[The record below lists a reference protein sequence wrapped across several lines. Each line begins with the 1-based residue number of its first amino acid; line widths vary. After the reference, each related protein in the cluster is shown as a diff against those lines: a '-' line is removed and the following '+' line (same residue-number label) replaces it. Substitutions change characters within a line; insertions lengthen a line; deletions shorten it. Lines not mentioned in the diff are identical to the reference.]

1 VIGTLRRRGVYH
13 CPPMSNAPDAAAEQ
27 AAAFARNAVDSLPAG
42 ALAAKL
48 RTARAE
54 DRPLRVKLGIDPTAP
69 DIHVGHAVVL
79 GKLREFQDAGHRVML
94 IIGDCTARVGDPS
107 GRSSLR
113 PMLSELE
120 IEANAATFQEQALK
134 ILDPDPERLEVRRNS
149 EWLDMGMIELLGL
162 LRTTTVAQMLERD
175 DFAKRFAAKEP
186 ISMLELLYPLLQGY
200 DSVAI
205 DADVE
210 LGGTDQKFN
219 LLLGR
224 DIQRAYGKPE
234 QAILTMP
241 ILVGTDGHRKMS
253 KSLGNQ
259 IGVTDEPGE
268 MYGKIL
274 SIPDETIAE
283 YRRLL
288 LERPL
293 SLSRSIGAPPES
305 DSDLDPTDPHPDP
318 DRDPEDLL
326 QPRDAKRALARE
338 IVAWL
343 HSPAAAAQAEREF
356 DRVHIEHAAPEQ
368 IEEARFSAGEDG
380 FVHLPGV
387 IADAFGIS
395 RSEARRLI
403 DQGAA
408 TLGGE
413 PLAKGEHDVAAARA
427 EGEVLKLGKRR
438 FRRLRGG

>member
-1 VIGTLRRRGVYH
+1 
-13 CPPMSNAPDAAAEQ
+13 MSNAPDAAAEQ
-27 AAAFARNAVDSLPAG
+27 AATFARNAVDSLPAG

-48 RTARAE
+48 ETARTE
-54 DRPLRVKLGIDPTAP
+54 DRPLLVKLGIDPTAP
-69 DIHVGHAVVL
+69 DIHLGHAVVL
-79 GKLREFQDAGHRVML
+79 GKLREFQDAGHRVVL
-94 IIGDCTARVGDPS
+94 IVGDYTARVGDPS

-113 PMLSELE
+113 PILSAEE
-120 IEANAATFQEQALK
+120 IEANARTFQEQASK
-134 ILDPDPERLEVRRNS
+134 ILDPDPARLEVRRNG
-149 EWLDMGMIELLGL
+149 EWLDMALTDLLRL
-162 LRTTTVAQMLERD
+162 VRTTTVAQLLERD
-175 DFAKRFAAKEP
+175 DFAKRMSAQEP

-200 DSVAI
+200 DSVAV

-241 ILVGTDGHRKMS
+241 ILVGTDGQQKMS

-268 MYGKIL
+268 MYGKTM
-274 SIPDETIAE
+274 SIPDGAMAE
-283 YRRLL
+283 YYRLL
-288 LERPL
+288 L
-293 SLSRSIGAPPES
+293 GQES
-305 DSDLDPTDPHPDP
+305 PDG
-318 DRDPEDLL
+318 DAS
-326 QPRDAKRALARE
+326 PRDAKRALARG

-343 HSPAAAAQAEREF
+343 HSPAAAEQAEREF

-380 FVHLPGV
+380 TVYLPGL
-387 IADAFGIS
+387 IAEAFGIS

-403 DQGAA
+403 DQGGVA
-408 TLGGE
+408 LGGFV
-413 PLAKGEHDVAAARA
+413 LAKGEHDVPVARA
-427 EGEVLKLGKRR
+427 DGEVLKLGKRR
-438 FRRLRGG
+438 FRRLRAG